1 MSFWNRR
8 RGIDDA
14 TAAHGA
20 QRAQLRR
27 SLGWPHL
34 VALGVGGIVGTGI
47 YTLTGEA
54 AALAGPAAMLSFL
67 IAGAVCACAAL
78 AYAEMAT
85 MIPVAGSAYTYS
97 YAVIGEGWA
106 WIVGWSLILEYTL
119 VCSVVAVGWGGYA
132 SGLIHQAQLPIPEAL
147 MHAPGAG
154 GVIDLPA
161 IFIALA
167 VAALLML
174 GTRESARVNL
184 VLVIVKI
191 VALAGFV
198 AFCAPAF
205 DAAHFS
211 PFMPHGFAAHEVDGV
226 KMGVMAAA
234 SIIFF
239 AFYGF
244 DAIST
249 ASEEARNPGR
259 DLTIG
264 IVGSMLICVLI
275 YMAVAASA
283 IGAQPV
289 ASFAKSAE
297 PLAQILRLLDHPK
310 AAALIGGAA
319 VVALPTVIMVFM
331 YGQSRVFFAMA
342 RDGLL
347 PQRLAAVSAKRGV
360 PVAVTLLTGVIA
372 ATLAGFMPLSRIVA
386 LANAGTLCA
395 FIATAASMMILRIRE
410 PQRQRRFR
418 TPWWPLIGT
427 VAIVG
432 CLYLFSSLPAETL
445 HFFLIWNALGL
456 LIYLFWARHRSA
468 LAPS

>member
-1 MSFWNRR
+1 MSFWTRR
-8 RGIDDA
+8 RDFEA
-14 TAAHGA
+14 VAACAPGT
-20 QRAQLRR
+20 
-27 SLGWPHL
+27 SLHRTLAWPHL

-54 AALAGPAAMLSFL
+54 AALAGPAALLSFL

-85 MIPVAGSAYTYS
+85 MIPLAGSAYTYS
-97 YAVIGEGWA
+97 YVVIGEGWA

-132 SGLIHQAQLPIPEAL
+132 SGLIVHAGWPVPEWL
-147 MHAPGAG
+147 LKAPASG
-154 GVIDLPA
+154 GLIDLPGVLV
-161 IFIALA
+161 ALG
-167 VAALLML
+167 VAGLLML
-174 GTRESARVNL
+174 GTRQSARLNL
-184 VLVIVKI
+184 VLVVVKMA
-191 VALAGFV
+191 ALLGFV
-198 AFCAPAF
+198 VLCAPAF
-205 DAAHFS
+205 DAAHFT

-226 KMGVMAAA
+226 KTGVIAAA

-264 IVGSMLICVLI
+264 IVGSMLICTLI
-275 YMAVAASA
+275 YLAVAASA
-283 IGAQPV
+283 IGAVPV
-289 ASFAKSAE
+289 DAFAKSDE
-297 PLAQILRLLDHPK
+297 PLAHILRLLDHPR
-310 AAALIGGAA
+310 AAVLIGAAA

-347 PQRLAAVSAKRGV
+347 PRRLAAVSKKRGV

-372 ATLAGFMPLSRIVA
+372 ATLAGLMPLSRIVA

-395 FIATAASMMILRIRE
+395 FIATAVSMIILRIRD
-410 PQRQRRFR
+410 PQRARRFR
-418 TPWWPLIGT
+418 TPLWPLVGG
-427 VAIVG
+427 VAIAG
-432 CLYLFSSLPAETL
+432 CLYLFSSLPRETIR
-445 HFFLIWNALGL
+445 FFIAWNLIGL
-456 LIYLFWARHRSA
+456 LIFVGYARHRSL
-468 LAPS
+468 LAAA